1 MSATATGTTTRDAAG
16 TGAVTRGAFLRGA
29 AGLAAAAGA
38 GLLRPA
44 GLLAAEEKVA
54 VPVRAVRIA
63 SFEIGPFLIPPKR
76 AVKTALASPLT
87 SDNILVRLR
96 TAEGVTGL
104 GEGSPFTS
112 VMGETV
118 ASAIAMAES
127 LAPLVKGK
135 DPFSIPRI
143 VADLDAWAPGNTG
156 LKCAIET
163 ALWDI
168 CGKLSGQP
176 VHRLLGTYRTSFE
189 TDLTISLEAPEA
201 MAQRAREAVAAGFRA
216 VKVKVGDS
224 PERDG
229 RRLAAVREAIGPD
242 VRIRIDANQGWTPA
256 EAVLVC
262 RAIAPLGIELC
273 EQPVA
278 AWDWAGMKHVRS
290 GSPIPVMAD
299 ESVHSPH
306 DVIAGIRHDAM
317 DLVNIKLMKSGGI
330 LRSVQIAQVAEAA
343 GLPCMAGS
351 MSESRLGVTAGAHVV
366 ASQKCIVLAD
376 LDSFVPQAIDPI
388 LGGVTLKDGTLT
400 VPDAPGLG
408 VEVEPAF
415 LAKLRAI

>member
-1 MSATATGTTTRDAAG
+1 MSATVRAT
-16 TGAVTRGAFLRGA
+16 VTRGAFLRST
-29 AGLAAAAGA
+29 AGWATALGA

-44 GLLAAEEKVA
+44 GLLAAEEKA
-54 VPVRAVRIA
+54 ATPARAARIA
-63 SFEIGPFLIPPKR
+63 SFEIGPFIIPPKR
-76 AVKTALASPLT
+76 VMKTSLASPLA
-87 SDNILVRLR
+87 SDNVLVRLR

-104 GEGSPFTS
+104 GEASPFTS

-118 ASAIAMAES
+118 ASAIAMAQS
-127 LAPLVKGK
+127 LAALVKGK

-143 VADLDAWAPGNTG
+143 VADLDAWAPGNGG

-168 CGKLSGQP
+168 CGKLTGQP
-176 VHRLLGTYRTSFE
+176 VHRLLGTYRESFE

-216 VKVKVGDS
+216 VKVKVGES
-224 PERDG
+224 PEMDE

-278 AWDWAGMKHVRS
+278 AWDWAGMKHVRA

-306 DVIAGIRHDAM
+306 DAIAGIRHDAM
-317 DLVNIKLMKSGGI
+317 DMINIKLMKAGGI
-330 LRSVQIAQVAEAA
+330 LRSVQIAQIAEAA
-343 GLPCMAGS
+343 GLTCMVGS

-366 ASQKCIVLAD
+366 ASQKCIVMTD
-376 LDSFVPQAIDPI
+376 LDSFVPQAVDPVI
-388 LGGVTLKDGTLT
+388 GGVTLKGGTLT
-400 VPDAPGLG
+400 VPNGPGFG
-408 VEVEPAF
+408 ADVEQDF
-415 LAKLRAI
+415 LAKLRPV

>member
-1 MSATATGTTTRDAAG
+1 MSAMAAG
-16 TGAVTRGAFLRGA
+16 TATRGAMWAATVTRGAFLRGA

-44 GLLAAEEKVA
+44 GLLAAEEKA
-54 VPVRAVRIA
+54 AAPARATRVT

-76 AVKTALASPLT
+76 VVKTALASPLM

-118 ASAIAMAES
+118 ASEIAMARS
-127 LAPLVKGK
+127 LAALVMGK

-143 VADLDAWAPGNTG
+143 VADLDGWAPGNSG

-176 VHRLLGTYRTSFE
+176 VHRLLGTYRESFE

-201 MAQRAREAVAAGFRA
+201 MAGRAREAVAAGFRV
-216 VKVKVGDS
+216 VKVKVGES
-224 PERDG
+224 PEMDE
-229 RRLAAVREAIGPD
+229 RRLAAVREAVGPD

-256 EAVLVC
+256 DAIRTC

-278 AWDWAGMKHVRS
+278 SWDWEGMKRVRA
-290 GSPIPVMAD
+290 GVPMPVMAD

-306 DVIAGIRHDAM
+306 DAIAGIRHDAM
-317 DLVNIKLMKSGGI
+317 DMINIKLMKSGGI
-330 LRSVQIAQVAEAA
+330 LRSVQIAQIAEAA
-343 GLPCMAGS
+343 GLTCMVGS

-366 ASQKCIVLAD
+366 ASQKSIATTD
-376 LDSFVPQAIDPI
+376 LDSFMPQAVDPV
-388 LGGVTLKDGTLT
+388 LGGVTLKGGTLT
-400 VPDAPGLG
+400 VPNAPGLG
-408 VEVEPAF
+408 VEIEQAF
-415 LAKLRAI
+415 LSALRPV